1 MKNDMSEMTLVSRR
15 IVRDYL
21 KANCLET
28 YDVEISNSLHKS
40 VKSAASKHHSYLK
53 EKQEEEAEIKKRTE
67 VRDKLKSLNTDS

>member
-1 MKNDMSEMTLVSRR
+1 MKYNMSEMTLVPR
-15 IVRDYL
+15 ITVRDYL

-53 EKQEEEAEIKKRTE
+53 EKQEEERTE
-67 VRDKLKSLNTDS
+67 EELKKWSK